1 MPSKLVG
8 FAAGLVVLAACGS
21 STSPAGSGGGG
32 GGSGG
37 CTPTATQVCMVGLSF
52 SPTSLTVS
60 AGTTVT
66 WNNGSPTTHS
76 VTSATGSADVY
87 DSPDLGAGATFQHT
101 YNTAGTYHYYCRFHG
116 INGNPPTGMSGTITV
131 N

>member
-66 WNNGSPTTHS
+66 
-76 VTSATGSADVY
+76 
-87 DSPDLGAGATFQHT
+87 
-101 YNTAGTYHYYCRFHG
+101 
-116 INGNPPTGMSGTITV
+116 
-131 N
+131 

>member
-1 MPSKLVG
+1 MRSAFWRK
-8 FAAGLVVLAACGS
+8 AAGALGLVVLASCGS
-21 STSPAGSGGGG
+21 STSPYGGGG
-32 GGSGG
+32 GGG

-66 WNNGSPTTHS
+66 WNNGSSTTHS

-87 DSPDLGAGATFQHT
+87 DSPDLGAGGAVQPTHH
-101 YNTAGTYHYYCRFHG
+101 YHGASH
-116 INGNPPTGMSGTITV
+116 N
-131 N
+131 